1 MYSQIEENTVQRV
14 SIFVDGANMYYAQKK
29 LGWYI
34 DFRKVL
40 SFFGKEANNI
50 ISEAYYYTGAD
61 SQAKNRDNAFHEY
74 LMYSGYTVRTKAIKQ
89 MVDDTTGEIVEKAN
103 LDIELVIDMFT
114 TVTLDETCILMSG
127 DSDFERALELVRSKG
142 KRIAVVAHPDMT
154 ARELRNVAGR
164 NYFDLRDLERV
175 ISRTDRLPEP
185 GAQGGVIQDFEEAL
199 GSQNPA
205 ASASGG
211 AWRSASAL
219 PATSLRPD
227 RY

>member
-1 MYSQIEENTVQRV
+1 MQRV

-40 SFFGKEANNI
+40 HFFGRDAGGA

-61 SQAKNRDNAFHEY
+61 TQSKNRDIAFHEY

-103 LDIELVIDMFT
+103 LDIELVIDMFNS
-114 TVTLDETCILMSG
+114 VALYETCILMSG
-127 DSDFERALELVRSKG
+127 DGDFERALELVRSKG
-142 KRIAVVAHPDMT
+142 KRIAVVAHPEMT

-164 NYFDLRDLERV
+164 NFYDLRDLERA
-175 ISRTDRLPEP
+175 IARTDRIPDP
-185 GAQGGVIQDFEEAL
+185 GAPLHAISVQDVTTIST
-199 GSQNPA
+199 GSADAIVPA
-205 ASASGG
+205 ETVWTEGARAVTVQTPPPSG
-211 AWRSASAL
+211 
-219 PATSLRPD
+219 

>member
-1 MYSQIEENTVQRV
+1 MQRV

-40 SFFGKEANNI
+40 QYFGRDAGNV

-61 SQAKNRDNAFHEY
+61 NTNKTRDNAFHEY

-103 LDIELVIDMFT
+103 LDIELVIDMFN
-114 TVTLDETCILMSG
+114 TVQLYETCILMSG

-142 KRIAVVAHPDMT
+142 KRIAVVAHPEMT

-164 NYFDLRDLERV
+164 NYFDLRDLERA
-175 ISRTDRLPEP
+175 IARTDRLPENGFNGP
-185 GAQGGVIQDFEEAL
+185 GYLDVEGDMSEVTPPNLAQ
-199 GSQNPA
+199 PA
-205 ASASGG
+205 PQVS
-211 AWRSASAL
+211 AWRSGAIL
-219 PATSLRPD
+219 NPPNPRQE
-227 RY
+227 

>member
-1 MYSQIEENTVQRV
+1 MQRV

-40 SFFGKEANNI
+40 SFFGRDAGNV

-61 SQAKNRDNAFHEY
+61 SQAKNRDSAFHEY

-103 LDIELVIDMFT
+103 LDIELVIDMFN
-114 TVTLDETCILMSG
+114 TVTLYETCILMSG
-127 DSDFERALELVRSKG
+127 DSDFERALELVRTKG
-142 KRIAVVAHPDMT
+142 KRIAVVAHPEMT

-164 NYFDLRDLERV
+164 NFFDLRDLERT
-175 ISRTDRLPEP
+175 IARTDRLPEP
-185 GAQGGVIQDFEEAL
+185 GAPGGIITDMEDGT
-199 GSQNPA
+199 GSQSPPVP
-205 ASASGG
+205 SGG
-211 AWRSASAL
+211 WRSNAGF
-219 PATSLRPD
+219 PTPGLRQD